1 LPVASCI
8 IMSLFTKERAIGMK
22 LKLGQKKNA
31 FSLLF
36 VAGAAFAGVAYGAP
50 SVKIESVAQRW
61 PWNNKVD
68 ITYSIIDG
76 QDVSVPKYYRLVF
89 TANIDGKTYT
99 IDGVHDV
106 GASAATGTNTVTWT
120 APSGIKTDNFSV
132 SAAMYT
138 AEIPSGNDYMIVNLE
153 DGTITY
159 EGLLASQDA
168 SNARYNTD
176 KYKGDFLVL
185 RKVAAGGSYPTGHGN
200 FPNHNSPKVWKTD
213 RDYYIGI
220 FAVTRTQYGK
230 LGLDDPCNGH
240 TVYDDSPLAYRPVEH
255 ISWNDLRTAIQPSDK
270 IPAITVPDSGT
281 FFQRLNFLTGN
292 RFGFDLPTEVMS
304 EIAEH
309 AGTTTYYYWGDVIS
323 DDYDEYFVGKRKNP
337 ADPSKTV
344 EYIMPVG
351 SKKPN
356 GWGLY
361 DVLGNNKEWCLDDA
375 SRVNLADAP
384 DPWTPADGDDSVA
397 GSSRRMY
404 ANYGGS
410 NAAIGDTWRI
420 SNRLAAKISNVY
432 SHMAPSEP
440 PTKADWIYGF
450 RVAYI
455 VK

>member
-1 LPVASCI
+1 
-8 IMSLFTKERAIGMK
+8 MSFFTKERAIGM
-22 LKLGQKKNA
+22 KLGQKKNA

-36 VAGAAFAGVAYGAP
+36 VAGAAFAGMAYGAP

-89 TANIDGKTYT
+89 TANIDGKPYT

-132 SAAMYT
+132 SAAMYAAT
-138 AEIPSGNDYMIVNLE
+138 VPSGDDYMIVNLE

-185 RKVAAGGSYPTGHGN
+185 RKVAAGGSYPTGHGD

-220 FAVTRTQYGK
+220 FAVTRTQYTK
-230 LGLDDPCNGH
+230 LGLENPSKST
-240 TVYDDSPLAYRPVEH
+240 TVYSDSPLAYRPVETV
-255 ISWNDLRTAIQPSDK
+255 SWHDLRTNIEPREAIPEVCESK
-270 IPAITVPDSGT
+270 SGT
-281 FFQRLNFLTGN
+281 FFQRLKFLTRN
-292 RFGFDLPTEVMS
+292 RFAFDLPTEVMS
-304 EIAEH
+304 EIAER
-309 AGTTTYYYWGDVIS
+309 AGSTADYFWGDDTTKAS
-323 DDYDEYFVGKRKNP
+323 EYVVAKRAN
-337 ADPSKTV
+337 ATDASKIDQ
-344 EYIMPVG
+344 YLMPVG
-351 SKKPN
+351 SKLPN
-356 GWGLY
+356 SWGIY
-361 DVLGNNKEWCLDDA
+361 DVLGNCHEWCLDDG
-375 SRVNLADAP
+375 SRLNLADAP
-384 DPWTPADGDDSVA
+384 DPWTPADSEEGIA
-397 GSSRRMY
+397 GNDRVMY
-404 ANYGGS
+404 SNYGRS
-410 NAAIGDTWRI
+410 NDTFRDTWRI
-420 SNRLAAKISNVY
+420 SNRVKSNGY
-432 SHMAPSEP
+432 AAPSESRD
-440 PTKADWIYGF
+440 KKDWIYGF

>member
-1 LPVASCI
+1 
-8 IMSLFTKERAIGMK
+8 MK
-22 LKLGQKKNA
+22 IGQKKNA
-31 FSLLF
+31 FRFLF
-36 VAGAAFAGVAYGAP
+36 IAGTVFAGMAHGAP

-76 QDVSVPKYYRLVF
+76 QDVSVQKYYRLVF

-106 GASAATGTNTVTWT
+106 GASASTGTNTVTWT

-185 RKVAAGGSYPTGHGN
+185 RKVPAGGTYRTGHSDFKN
-200 FPNHNSPKVWKTD
+200 TNSPKDWKTD

-220 FAVTRTQYGK
+220 FAVTRTQYTK
-230 LGLDDPCNGH
+230 LELANPSKGN
-240 TVYDDSPLAYRPVEH
+240 TSYNDSPLAYRPVEN
-255 ISWNDLRTAIQPSDK
+255 ISWNDLRTNIEPSEV
-270 IPAITVPDSGT
+270 IPEVSESRSGT
-281 FFQRLNFLTGN
+281 FFQRLKYLTKN
-292 RFGFDLPTEVMS
+292 QFAFDLPTEVMS
-304 EIAEH
+304 EIAER
-309 AGTTTYYYWGDVIS
+309 AGSAADYFWGDDTS
-323 DDYDEYFVGKRKNP
+323 EYSKYVVGKRTN
-337 ADPSKTV
+337 ATDTSKTDQHP
-344 EYIMPVG
+344 MPVG
-351 SKKPN
+351 SRLPN
-356 GWGLY
+356 AWGIY
-361 DVLGNNKEWCLDDA
+361 DVLGNSQEWCLDDA
-375 SRVNLADAP
+375 SRLNLADAP
-384 DPWTPADGDDSVA
+384 DPWTPADSEEGMDGNDMVMCS
-397 GSSRRMY
+397 
-404 ANYGGS
+404 NYGTC
-410 NAAIGDTWRI
+410 NDTPRPAWRI
-420 SNRLAAKISNVY
+420 SNRVKSSDGNYA
-432 SHMAPSEP
+432 APSKTRE
-440 PTKADWIYGF
+440 TKDWIYGF